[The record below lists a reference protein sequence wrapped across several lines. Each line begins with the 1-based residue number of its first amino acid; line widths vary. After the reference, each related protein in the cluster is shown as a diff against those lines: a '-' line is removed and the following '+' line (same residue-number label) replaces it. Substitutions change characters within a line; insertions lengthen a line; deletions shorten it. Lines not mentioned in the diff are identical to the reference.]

1 MMEICHQKRTHST
14 MVEDVDN
21 CSDKIEKKPSSV
33 FSSSSS
39 LNSSG
44 TSSSITSTCTTSTTT
59 TEITF
64 LKIQRK
70 VRFNRKVKVVLIP
83 CLRDYKEE
91 NIQDLLWWNTEDY
104 ELSYKDMI
112 TNDLWQIS
120 SQYITSSVVHD
131 CWYVF
136 TLHFTHNLVFFIIT
150 KVVWNKLL
158 FHSMFYGFITYLLY
172 YLHFMS
178 L

>member
-91 NIQDLLWWNTEDY
+91 NIQDRGL
-104 ELSYKDMI
+104 
-112 TNDLWQIS
+112 
-120 SQYITSSVVHD
+120 
-131 CWYVF
+131 
-136 TLHFTHNLVFFIIT
+136 
-150 KVVWNKLL
+150 
-158 FHSMFYGFITYLLY
+158 
-172 YLHFMS
+172 
-178 L
+178 

>member
-44 TSSSITSTCTTSTTT
+44 TSSSITSTSTTT

-91 NIQDLLWWNTEDY
+91 NIQDRGL
-104 ELSYKDMI
+104 
-112 TNDLWQIS
+112 
-120 SQYITSSVVHD
+120 
-131 CWYVF
+131 
-136 TLHFTHNLVFFIIT
+136 
-150 KVVWNKLL
+150 
-158 FHSMFYGFITYLLY
+158 
-172 YLHFMS
+172 
-178 L
+178 